1 MTQPKILLALP
12 DKEFYDQPELQPLYQ
27 RLESMGEVR
36 HTWRDAEQDI
46 PEHWEWADASI
57 SWWWPFMT
65 EEVLDAAQN
74 MKFMGRIDISQG
86 DAKSVLERGTVISC
100 SKGGWAP
107 AVAEMALTLI
117 LTTLRKVSDF
127 HAQMRSGDEPW
138 VNLFPAD
145 IDPMEREL
153 SGLTVGII
161 GFGGV
166 GRRLTELLAP
176 FNGKCLIVDPFVSA
190 DVIAAQG
197 AIKVEMDELI
207 DQADVVVLSAAS
219 NDDTVHILGAKEI
232 KAMRPNAILINV
244 ARAALVDTDALVARL
259 KKNDLFAA
267 VDVFDTEPLPHD
279 SELRSLPNLY
289 MTPHRAG
296 GIIASAKR
304 VLELLIDD
312 LEAQLAGRPLS
323 NELTKAMVTNLDG

>member
-12 DKEFYDQPELQPLYQ
+12 DKEFFDQPELQPLYQ
-27 RLESMGEVR
+27 RLESIGEVR
-36 HTWRDAEQDI
+36 RTWRDGEQDI
-46 PEHWEWADASI
+46 PEHWDWADASI

-65 EEVLDAAQN
+65 DPVLDAAQN

-86 DAKSVLERGTVISC
+86 DAKSVLANNKVLSC
-100 SKGGWAP
+100 SKRGWAP

-127 HAQMRSGDEPW
+127 HAQMRNGDEPW
-138 VNLFPAD
+138 ISVFPAD
-145 IDPMEREL
+145 IDPLEREL
-153 SGLTVGII
+153 TGRTVGII

-176 FNGKCLIVDPFVSA
+176 FNGKCLIVDPFVNA
-190 DVIAAQG
+190 DTISAQG
-197 AIKVEMDELI
+197 ATKVEMDELI
-207 DQADVVVLSAAS
+207 AESDIVVLSAAA
-219 NDDTVHILGAKEI
+219 NDDTVHILGKKEI
-232 KAMRPNAILINV
+232 DAMRKNAILINV

-259 KKNDLFAA
+259 KKNDLSAA
-267 VDVFDTEPLPHD
+267 VDVFDTEPLPQD

-296 GIIASAKR
+296 GIIASVQR
-304 VLELLIDD
+304 VLGLLIDD
-312 LEAQLAGRPLS
+312 LEAHLAGEPLS
-323 NELTKAMVTNLDG
+323 NELTKAMVTSLDG